1 MRSHLAVVASR
12 RNLLLTITL
21 SQAPEQPLVK
31 DELFSIANCAS
42 ALAYGPSPVLLE
54 STTIEM
60 ALNTV
65 LGHSPL
71 SNPPDTLPP
80 IQRLPD
86 EILQEVFLLCI
97 PKLPQRVTFSPVGA
111 PILLTHVCHRWRES
125 AHHLPS
131 LWTSLDLEILL
142 RPDREPNEGSVT
154 NWFSRSKNLPF
165 KFKLSFDDTVSR
177 QIRIMEHFLTLCD
190 AMMAC
195 KDDGLPGGGSRE
207 AIDADKRELTQR
219 RSTLQALPVPQ
230 PLPSLT
236 GNLLTPIQF
245 TLVDL
250 TLLRIPLV
258 QLQTLGMGSFP
269 SLLQLTLALTVGSEL
284 KDVDITPSIPP
295 LLCFTGSPH
304 LRSVAATRLPPGD
317 HLKLPWEQL
326 THFAEFQCY
335 PDPTWHFLYTHIHAA
350 VKLTHLHVSLDEFQA
365 RHSCNVPGWQAGR
378 WLIPFSPVV
387 LPALRKLSIY
397 CPRNYS
403 RTMQSDFWSRF
414 DFPNI
419 EALQIARYNVN
430 MGDGSSWGP
439 NEIDAFTRKFRGW
452 TKLTHLS
459 LRDTYHMPGE
469 TFKVLLN
476 AMPRLTIL
484 DLAPNHEC
492 LRTLALDEDADSSA
506 EPTSQLVPNLR
517 HLVLQIDH
525 TVEYKGNLIWDVLE
539 VIDTRTEVRRQ
550 GHDGEGL
557 QKVTIYTSDLSAA
570 WVEDF
575 KEGTSD
581 ENMEVHMDV
590 EFKKKRGELY
600 SGWQSWSDMDDEL
613 SSWAGVEEVAI
624 RDRY

>member
-1 MRSHLAVVASR
+1 MRSRSHLAVVASR
-12 RNLLLTITL
+12 RNLLPTITL

-31 DELFSIANCAS
+31 DELFSLANCAS
-42 ALAYGPSPVLLE
+42 ALASGPSPVLLE

-86 EILQEVFLLCI
+86 EILQEHY
-97 PKLPQRVTFSPVGA
+97 P
-111 PILLTHVCHRWRES
+111 LTHVCHRWRES

-142 RPDREPNEGSVT
+142 RPDREPDEGSVT

-165 KFKLSFDDTVSR
+165 EFKLSFDDTVSR

-190 AMMAC
+190 AMIAC

-207 AIDADKRELTQR
+207 AIEADKRELTQR

-230 PLPSLT
+230 PPPSLT
-236 GNLLTPIQF
+236 RNLLTPIQF

-258 QLQTLGMGSFP
+258 QLQTLDM
-269 SLLQLTLALTVGSEL
+269 
-284 KDVDITPSIPP
+284 DVDITPTIPH

-414 DFPNI
+414 EFPNI
-419 EALQIARYNVN
+419 EALQIARYNVY
-430 MGDGSSWGP
+430 MGGGSSWGP
-439 NEIDAFTRKFRGW
+439 SEIDTFTRKFQGW

-492 LRTLALDEDADSSA
+492 LKTLVLGKDADSSA
-506 EPTSQLVPNLR
+506 EPSSQLVPNLR

-525 TVEYKGNLIWDVLE
+525 TVEYKGDLIWDVLE

-550 GHDGEGL
+550 GHDDEGL
-557 QKVTIYTSDLSAA
+557 QKVTVYASDLFAA

-575 KEGTSD
+575 KEGTSY
-581 ENMEVHMDV
+581 ENMEVCMDV

-613 SSWAGVEEVAI
+613 SSWAGVGEVAI